1 MFLLVALHYLW
12 RKNVLLDE
20 AADKRAIT
28 AIFAQTIDGSFLPMH
43 LIYKGK
49 TSQSFPKIAFSDG
62 FSLSANEKH
71 FRNTDESIKYRKE
84 EKGQ

>member
-49 TSQSFPKIAFSDG
+49 TSSHSQMGLALVQMKNI
-62 FSLSANEKH
+62 LE
-71 FRNTDESIKYRKE
+71 TDESIKYRKE